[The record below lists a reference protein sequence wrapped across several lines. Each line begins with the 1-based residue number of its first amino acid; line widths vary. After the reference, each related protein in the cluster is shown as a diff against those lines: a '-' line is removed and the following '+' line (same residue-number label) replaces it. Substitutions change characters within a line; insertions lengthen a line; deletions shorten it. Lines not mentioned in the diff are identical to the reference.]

1 MVFVALLE
9 QRSFTQSGG
18 VVVGPWSHD
27 DPASFDEDLLAL
39 LLDRVSVL
47 GDIGVVALGHILL
60 STLVLLLLLHGLS
73 LLLPDHTQYS
83 ISFFNSTR
91 EVNRGVLNRRK
102 NNQVKGCGMV
112 RDRQCFWIIENV
124 YVIKHLSQLFQPF
137 L

>member
-9 QRSFTQSGG
+9 QWYFAQSGG
-18 VVVGPWSHD
+18 VVIGPWSHD
-27 DPASFDEDLLAL
+27 NPACFDEDLLAL
-39 LLDRVSVL
+39 LPDRVSVL
-47 GDIGVVALGHILL
+47 RDTGVVALGLILP

-102 NNQVKGCGMV
+102 NKELWAV
-112 RDRQCFWIIENV
+112 FWTIENFH
-124 YVIKHLSQLFQPF
+124 VI
-137 L
+137 

>member
-9 QRSFTQSGG
+9 HWSFAQSVS
-18 VVVGPWSHD
+18 VVIGPWSHD
-27 DPASFDEDLLAL
+27 NPACFDEDLLAL
-39 LLDRVSVL
+39 IPDRVNVL
-47 GDIGVVALGHILL
+47 CDIGVEGLGHILL

-102 NNQVKGCGMV
+102 NKELWAV
-112 RDRQCFWIIENV
+112 FWTIENLH
-124 YVIKHLSQLFQPF
+124 VI
-137 L
+137 